1 MYNEKNDGFSIRD
14 IFIQLLFII
23 LFVFILVWLFPT
35 KASVNNQFAD
45 LNSRLDALTSGIFN
59 DNLQTMKDAAVS
71 YYTTERLPQNINDVK
86 SMTLKEML
94 SEKLLVEFTDGNGNA
109 CSLTDSYVEVVK
121 LEDEYQMKIN
131 LSCTDNDA
139 YIIVHLGCYDYCDA
153 SGVCEK
159 EETTTVTKNTPT
171 PTPTPTP
178 TTTTCS
184 YEYKLVINGKWGE
197 YGTWSSWSTNKID
210 QTDYRQVEMKKEQVL
225 KGTQQVQ
232 TGTRVE
238 TIGATASTTT
248 YCPSGY
254 TRSSNGAYCV
264 ATSTTTG
271 YYNAKCPTGYTMSN
285 GVCYGT
291 KYTTVSADPICPSGY
306 TRSGTTCYKSG
317 TSQVTMVPSCPSG
330 YTLSGNYC
338 YKTGT
343 STVTMTPSCP
353 SGYTL
358 SGSNCTKKVT
368 SGGTTTYTRG
378 DYITTKTGTSV
389 PSNSSSYYYEAV
401 SSDYVYD
408 CSNSCA
414 FRWVYTY
421 KVYKAVATTTGGGT
435 TTLTTAASCA
445 TNYTLS
451 NGMCYKTVDLSDKTA
466 ASCATNYTLSNGV
479 CYKTTTT
486 TDSKTATCASG
497 YTLSGSLCYKSTSTT
512 IQLTPSCPTGYTLS
526 GERCYG
532 SVSSTTNLLTS
543 TSYSCPSGYTLNGS
557 TCAKT
562 VAVYEVQNVYETV
575 TYYRYKQRQYIS
587 GDVKTVWSKSDNDT
601 TLISQGYSL
610 TGNKKCS

>member
-1 MYNEKNDGFSIRD
+1 MYNEKNDGFSVRD

-45 LNSRLDALTSGIFN
+45 LNNRLDALTSGIFN

-71 YYTTERLPQNINDVK
+71 YYTTERLPANINDVK

-94 SEKLLVEFTDGNGNA
+94 AEKLLVEFTDANGNS

-159 EETTTVTKNTPT
+159 EETTTITTNN
-171 PTPTPTP
+171 P
-178 TTTTCS
+178 TTPIIPTTKTCT
-184 YEYKLVINGKWGE
+184 YEYKLVTNGQWGN
-197 YGTWSSWSTNKID
+197 YGSWTGWSKDKVTT
-210 QTDYRQVEMKKEQVL
+210 TDYRQVEMKKEQVIT
-225 KGTQQVQ
+225 GTKQVQ
-232 TGTRVE
+232 TGTKVE
-238 TIGATASTTT
+238 TINAYSSTTT

-254 TRSSNGAYCV
+254 SKNSAGTKCVRTSSAY
-264 ATSTTTG
+264 
-271 YYNAKCPTGYTMSN
+271 YKAKCPDGYTLSN

-291 KYTTVSADPICPSGY
+291 NVSTVSVDPVCPSGY
-306 TRSGTTCYKSG
+306 TRSGTTCYKTG
-317 TSQVTMVPSCPSG
+317 TSQVTMTPSCPSG
-330 YTLSGNYC
+330 YSLSGNYC
-338 YKTGT
+338 YKTGS

-353 SGYTL
+353 SGYKL
-358 SGSNCTKKVT
+358 SGNNCYKTVT

-378 DYITTKTGTSV
+378 AYVTTKTGTSV
-389 PSNSSSYYYEAV
+389 PSNSSSYYYETV

-408 CSNSCA
+408 CSSTCA
-414 FRWVYTY
+414 MRTVYTY
-421 KVYKAVATTTGGGT
+421 KVYKAVATTSGGGT
-435 TTLTTAASCA
+435 TTLTTSASCA
-445 TNYTLS
+445 TNYSLS
-451 NGMCYKTVDLSDKTA
+451 NGVCYKTVDASDKTA
-466 ASCATNYTLSNGV
+466 ASCATNYVLSNGV

-486 TDSKTATCASG
+486 TDTKSATCPSG
-497 YTLSGSLCYKSTSTT
+497 YSLSGQRCYKSNSSTVT
-512 IQLTPSCPTGYTLS
+512 LTPSCPTGYTLS

-532 SVSSTTNLLTS
+532 TVSSTTSLLTS
-543 TSYSCPSGYTLNGS
+543 TSYSCPSGYTLSGS
-557 TCAKT
+557 TCSKT
-562 VAVYEVQNVYETV
+562 VPVFGVENVYETV
-575 TYYRYKQRQYIS
+575 TYYRYKEREYIS
-587 GDVKTVWSKSDNDT
+587 GTVKTVWSKSDNDT
-601 TLISQGYSL
+601 TLINQGYSL